1 MLDFIA
7 DLDAFFCEKYAGYDK
22 ISILPGYKMPLM
34 QASEMDEF
42 GRMRTYTLPAD
53 TMRLA
58 AQEKKEE
65 LLTELKSRMVD
76 TTFSFSFAPQGFFA
90 RIKARFSKYSVYKN
104 LEVLLKKYDFSDAD
118 ALETLSIDQEIWQ
131 GIRKGKFL
139 PSKNLIFSLALA
151 AHFSFDDTKALL
163 SLCDFTFD
171 YTVVK
176 DVIVCYLLEQ
186 KVYNPTM
193 REQALKEYKVDNLFL
208 K

>member
-1 MLDFIA
+1 MFDFIA

-65 LLTELKSRMVD
+65 LLAELKSRMAD
-76 TTFSFSFAPQGFFA
+76 TTFSFSFAPQSFFA
-90 RIKARFSKYSVYKN
+90 QIKARFSKFSVYKN
-104 LEVLLKKYDFSDAD
+104 LEKILKKYDFSDAD
-118 ALETLSIDQEIWQ
+118 ALEALSIDQEIWQ

-176 DVIVCYLLEQ
+176 DVIICYLLEQ
-186 KVYNPTM
+186 KVYNSEM
-193 REQALKEYKVDNLFL
+193 REQALKEYKVSNLFL